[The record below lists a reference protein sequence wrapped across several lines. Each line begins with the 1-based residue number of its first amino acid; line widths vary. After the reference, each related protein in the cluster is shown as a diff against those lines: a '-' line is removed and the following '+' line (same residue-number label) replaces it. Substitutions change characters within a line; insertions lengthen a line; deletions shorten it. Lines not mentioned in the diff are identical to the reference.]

1 MELHQKKLN
10 LNISTKQF
18 NISDEQDVVTIEG
31 YASKMYQDGNPVTDL
46 DQEMVST
53 ANFRLEAKRL
63 LLFHDLSDPVGD
75 ITLEHRP
82 DGIYLKGKVYKDTM
96 KDQDWARLKRGLFD
110 FSIGFIAEEAEYRNI
125 DGKEILVFT
134 KGVIYEVSLVAIP
147 SNKFA
152 TLDVIKS
159 IQSKSGLVMEC
170 TIDSIKSMNPDMD
183 CSCLNGLKEDAKQKQ
198 IERENMDIEKIKEAI
213 KKGLTIEETMNESW
227 NISDDL
233 FQMFNYFIQTLED
246 NIYEFKWSESFDRTE
261 MLANINQAMDIFR
274 QTVEDESLKI
284 GQAIGKKL
292 EGKNMITKEIN
303 TEGTTE
309 VTPTEATPTEAPAG
323 QSTEETPKVVE
334 TVETTTEVIPT
345 ETPKEETKEEVKTEV
360 TEQSQEQNISTDAP
374 AEVSSDVKNNDE
386 KSETNELANT
396 LDFKQETIDILTAD
410 LEQLDVDKIRVLYDT
425 LSDKLEKVG
434 ALQAIQALQKIE
446 QYVENELQNQ
456 E

>member
-53 ANFRLEAKRL
+53 TNFRLDAKRL
-63 LLFHDLSDPVGD
+63 LLNHELDEVVGE
-75 ITLEHRP
+75 ITLEHRS
-82 DGIYLKGKVYKDTM
+82 DGIYLRGKVYKDTM

-110 FSIGFIAEEAEYRNI
+110 FSIGFIAEAGEY
-125 DGKEILVFT
+125 KEINGNEVLVFT

-170 TIDSIKSMNPDMD
+170 SIDNIKSMNPDMD
-183 CSCLNGLKEDAKQKQ
+183 CSCLSGLKEEAKQKQ
-198 IERENMDIEKIKEAI
+198 IKGEEMQRENIEKDIEVEVTKEVTTENIETKAED
-213 KKGLTIEETMNESW
+213 KPIEETKVEE
-227 NISDDL
+227 
-233 FQMFNYFIQTLED
+233 IQ
-246 NIYEFKWSESFDRTE
+246 
-261 MLANINQAMDIFR
+261 
-274 QTVEDESLKI
+274 
-284 GQAIGKKL
+284 
-292 EGKNMITKEIN
+292 
-303 TEGTTE
+303 E
-309 VTPTEATPTEAPAG
+309 VIPEV
-323 QSTEETPKVVE
+323 KE
-334 TVETTTEVIPT
+334 TVETKVEATPT

-374 AEVSSDVKNNDE
+374 AEVSSDDKNNDE

-425 LSDKLEKVG
+425 LADKLEKVG

>member
-63 LLFHDLSDPVGD
+63 LLIHDLSDPVGD

-170 TIDSIKSMNPDMD
+170 SIDNIKSMNPNMD
-183 CSCLNGLKEDAKQKQ
+183 CSCLNGLKEEAKQKQ
-198 IERENMDIEKIKEAI
+198 IKGEEMQRENIEKDIEVEVTKEVTTENIETNAED
-213 KKGLTIEETMNESW
+213 KPIEET
-227 NISDDL
+227 
-233 FQMFNYFIQTLED
+233 
-246 NIYEFKWSESFDRTE
+246 K
-261 MLANINQAMDIFR
+261 
-274 QTVEDESLKI
+274 VE
-284 GQAIGKKL
+284 
-292 EGKNMITKEIN
+292 
-303 TEGTTE
+303 E
-309 VTPTEATPTEAPAG
+309 VQEVIPEV
-323 QSTEETPKVVE
+323 KE

-374 AEVSSDVKNNDE
+374 AEVSSDDKNNDE

>member
-18 NISDEQDVVTIEG
+18 NITDEQDVVTIEG

-63 LLFHDLSDPVGD
+63 LLNHELDQVVGE

-82 DGIYLKGKVYKDTM
+82 DGIYLKGKGYKDTM

-170 TIDSIKSMNPDMD
+170 SIDNIKSMNPDMD
-183 CSCLNGLKEDAKQKQ
+183 CSCLNGLKEEAKQKQ
-198 IERENMDIEKIKEAI
+198 IKGEEMQRESIEKDIEVEVTKEVTTENIETNAED
-213 KKGLTIEETMNESW
+213 KPIEET
-227 NISDDL
+227 
-233 FQMFNYFIQTLED
+233 
-246 NIYEFKWSESFDRTE
+246 K
-261 MLANINQAMDIFR
+261 
-274 QTVEDESLKI
+274 VE
-284 GQAIGKKL
+284 
-292 EGKNMITKEIN
+292 
-303 TEGTTE
+303 E
-309 VTPTEATPTEAPAG
+309 VQEVIPEV
-323 QSTEETPKVVE
+323 KE

-345 ETPKEETKEEVKTEV
+345 ETSKEETKEEVKTEV

-374 AEVSSDVKNNDE
+374 AEVSSDDKNNDE

>member
-53 ANFRLEAKRL
+53 TNFRLEAKRL
-63 LLFHDLSDPVGD
+63 LLFHDLEEPVGH

-159 IQSKSGLVMEC
+159 VQSKSGLVMEC
-170 TIDSIKSMNPDMD
+170 SIENIKSMNPDMD
-183 CSCLNGLKEDAKQKQ
+183 CSCLNGLKEEAKQKQ
-198 IERENMDIEKIKEAI
+198 IKGEEMQRENIEKDIE
-213 KKGLTIEETMNESW
+213 
-227 NISDDL
+227 
-233 FQMFNYFIQTLED
+233 
-246 NIYEFKWSESFDRTE
+246 
-261 MLANINQAMDIFR
+261 
-274 QTVEDESLKI
+274 VEV
-284 GQAIGKKL
+284 
-292 EGKNMITKEIN
+292 TKE
-303 TEGTTE
+303 
-309 VTPTEATPTEAPAG
+309 VTTEATPTEAPVE
-323 QSTEETPKVVE
+323 QSTEETPKGVTSVETPPTEAPKVEE
-334 TVETTTEVIPT
+334 TVETTTEVTPT

-374 AEVSSDVKNNDE
+374 AEVSSDDKNNDE

>member
-18 NISDEQDVVTIEG
+18 NISDEQDVITIEG

-63 LLFHDLSDPVGD
+63 LLNHELEEPVGH

-170 TIDSIKSMNPDMD
+170 SIDSIKSMNPDMD

-198 IERENMDIEKIKEAI
+198 LERENMNIEKIKEAI
-213 KKGLTIEETMNESW
+213 KKGLTIEETQNDYW
-227 NISDDL
+227 NVTDDI
-233 FQMFNYFIQTLED
+233 FQMFGYFIQTLED

-292 EGKNMITKEIN
+292 EGKNMIKKEVN

-309 VTPTEATPTEAPAG
+309 VTPTEAPAE

-374 AEVSSDVKNNDE
+374 AEVSSDGKNNDE
-386 KSETNELANT
+386 NSETNELANT

-456 E
+456 EEGR

>member
-31 YASKMYQDGNPVTDL
+31 YASKMYQEGNPVTDL

-53 ANFRLEAKRL
+53 ANFRLDAKRL
-63 LLFHDLSDPVGD
+63 LLNHELDEVVGE

-170 TIDSIKSMNPDMD
+170 SIDNIKSMNPDMD
-183 CSCLNGLKEDAKQKQ
+183 CSCLNGLKEEAKQKQ
-198 IERENMDIEKIKEAI
+198 IKGEEMQRENIEKDIEVEVTKEVATENTEVVAED
-213 KKGLTIEETMNESW
+213 KPVEETKVE
-227 NISDDL
+227 
-233 FQMFNYFIQTLED
+233 
-246 NIYEFKWSESFDRTE
+246 
-261 MLANINQAMDIFR
+261 
-274 QTVEDESLKI
+274 TV
-284 GQAIGKKL
+284 Q
-292 EGKNMITKEIN
+292 
-303 TEGTTE
+303 E
-309 VTPTEATPTEAPAG
+309 VIPEV
-323 QSTEETPKVVE
+323 KE
-334 TVETTTEVIPT
+334 TVETKVEATPT

-360 TEQSQEQNISTDAP
+360 TEQSQEQNISTEVKT
-374 AEVSSDVKNNDE
+374 EVSSDDKNNDE

-425 LSDKLEKVG
+425 LADKLEKVG

>member
-63 LLFHDLSDPVGD
+63 LLFHKLNEPVGD

-96 KDQDWARLKRGLFD
+96 KDQDWSRLKRGLFD

-170 TIDSIKSMNPDMD
+170 SIDNIKSMNPDMD
-183 CSCLNGLKEDAKQKQ
+183 CSCLNGLKEEAKQKQ
-198 IERENMDIEKIKEAI
+198 IERENMDIEKIKESI

-233 FQMFNYFIQTLED
+233 FQMFNYFIQTLEE

-292 EGKNMITKEIN
+292 EGKNMITKDVN
-303 TEGTTE
+303 TEGSI
-309 VTPTEATPTEAPAG
+309 EATPTEAPAE
-323 QSTEETPKVVE
+323 QSTEETPKVEEIVE
-334 TVETTTEVIPT
+334 ATTEVTPT

-374 AEVSSDVKNNDE
+374 AEVSSDDKNNDE

>member
-53 ANFRLEAKRL
+53 TNFRLDAKRL
-63 LLFHDLSDPVGD
+63 LLNHELDEVVGE

-82 DGIYLKGKVYKDTM
+82 DGIYLKGKGYKDTM

-170 TIDSIKSMNPDMD
+170 SIDNIKSMNPNID
-183 CSCLNGLKEDAKQKQ
+183 CSCFNGLKEEAKQKQ

-233 FQMFNYFIQTLED
+233 FQMFNYFIQTLEE

-292 EGKNMITKEIN
+292 EGKNMIKKEVN
-303 TEGTTE
+303 TEGT
-309 VTPTEATPTEAPAG
+309 TEATPTEAPAE

-334 TVETTTEVIPT
+334 TVETTTEVTPT

-374 AEVSSDVKNNDE
+374 AEVSSDDKNNDE

>member
-31 YASKMYQDGNPVTDL
+31 YASKMYQEGNPVTDL

-53 ANFRLEAKRL
+53 ANFRLDAKRL
-63 LLFHDLSDPVGD
+63 LLNHELDEVVGE

-170 TIDSIKSMNPDMD
+170 SIDNIKSMNPDMD
-183 CSCLNGLKEDAKQKQ
+183 CSCLNGLKEETKQKQ

-213 KKGLTIEETMNESW
+213 KKGLTIEETQNDYW
-227 NISDDL
+227 NVTDDI
-233 FQMFNYFIQTLED
+233 FQMFGYFIQTLED

-292 EGKNMITKEIN
+292 EGKNMITKEVN
-303 TEGTTE
+303 TEGS
-309 VTPTEATPTEAPAG
+309 TEATPTEAPAE
-323 QSTEETPKVVE
+323 QSTEETPKVEE
-334 TVETTTEVIPT
+334 TVETTTEVTPT

-374 AEVSSDVKNNDE
+374 AEVSSDDKNNDE

-456 E
+456 EEGR

>member
-18 NISDEQDVVTIEG
+18 NITDEQDVVTIEG

-46 DQEMVST
+46 DQEMVAT
-53 ANFRLEAKRL
+53 TNFRLEAKRL
-63 LLFHDLSDPVGD
+63 LLFHDLEEPVGE
-75 ITLEHRP
+75 ISLEHRP
-82 DGIYLKGKVYKDTM
+82 DGIYLKGKGYKDTM
-96 KDQDWARLKRGLFD
+96 KEQDWARLKRGLFD

-170 TIDSIKSMNPDMD
+170 SIDTIKSMNPDMD
-183 CSCLNGLKEDAKQKQ
+183 CSCLNGLKGEAKQKQ
-198 IERENMDIEKIKEAI
+198 IKGEEMQRENIEKDIEVEVTKEVATENTEVVAED
-213 KKGLTIEETMNESW
+213 KLVEETKVE
-227 NISDDL
+227 
-233 FQMFNYFIQTLED
+233 
-246 NIYEFKWSESFDRTE
+246 
-261 MLANINQAMDIFR
+261 
-274 QTVEDESLKI
+274 TV
-284 GQAIGKKL
+284 Q
-292 EGKNMITKEIN
+292 
-303 TEGTTE
+303 E
-309 VTPTEATPTEAPAG
+309 VIPEV
-323 QSTEETPKVVE
+323 KE
-334 TVETTTEVIPT
+334 TVETKVETTPT

-374 AEVSSDVKNNDE
+374 AEVSSDDKNNDK

-425 LSDKLEKVG
+425 LADKLDKVG

>member
-31 YASKMYQDGNPVTDL
+31 YASKMYQEGNPVIDF

-53 ANFRLEAKRL
+53 TNFRLDAKRL
-63 LLFHDLSDPVGD
+63 LLNHELDQVVGD

-82 DGIYLKGKVYKDTM
+82 DGIYLKGKGYKDTM

-170 TIDSIKSMNPDMD
+170 SIDNIKSMNPDMD

-213 KKGLTIEETMNESW
+213 KKGLTIEETQNDYW
-227 NISDDL
+227 NVTDDI
-233 FQMFNYFIQTLED
+233 FQMFGYFIQTLED

-309 VTPTEATPTEAPAG
+309 ATPTEAPAE
-323 QSTEETPKVVE
+323 QSAEETPKVEE

-345 ETPKEETKEEVKTEV
+345 ETSKEETKEEVKTEV

-374 AEVSSDVKNNDE
+374 AEVSSDGKNNDE
-386 KSETNELANT
+386 NSETNELANT

>member
-1 MELHQKKLN
+1 MELYQKKLN

-18 NISDEQDVVTIEG
+18 NITDEQDVVTIEG
-31 YASKMYQDGNPVTDL
+31 YASKMYQEGNPVTDL

-53 ANFRLEAKRL
+53 NNFRLDAKRL
-63 LLFHDLSDPVGD
+63 LLNHELGEVVGE

-110 FSIGFIAEEAEYRNI
+110 FSIGFIAEEAEYKNI

-170 TIDSIKSMNPDMD
+170 SIDNIKSMNPDMD
-183 CSCLNGLKEDAKQKQ
+183 CSCLNGLKEEAKQKQ
-198 IERENMDIEKIKEAI
+198 IKGEEMQRENIEKDIEVEVTKEVATENTEVVAED
-213 KKGLTIEETMNESW
+213 KPVEETKVE
-227 NISDDL
+227 
-233 FQMFNYFIQTLED
+233 
-246 NIYEFKWSESFDRTE
+246 
-261 MLANINQAMDIFR
+261 
-274 QTVEDESLKI
+274 TV
-284 GQAIGKKL
+284 Q
-292 EGKNMITKEIN
+292 
-303 TEGTTE
+303 E
-309 VTPTEATPTEAPAG
+309 VIPEV
-323 QSTEETPKVVE
+323 KE
-334 TVETTTEVIPT
+334 TVETKVEATPT

-360 TEQSQEQNISTDAP
+360 TEQSQEQNISTEVKT
-374 AEVSSDVKNNDE
+374 EVSSDDKNNDE

-425 LSDKLEKVG
+425 LADKLEKVG

>member
-18 NISDEQDVVTIEG
+18 NISEEQDVVTIEG

-53 ANFRLEAKRL
+53 TNFRLDAKRL
-63 LLFHDLSDPVGD
+63 LLNHELDEVVGD

-82 DGIYLKGKVYKDTM
+82 DGIYLKGKGYKDTM

-170 TIDSIKSMNPDMD
+170 TIDNIKSMNPDMD
-183 CSCLNGLKEDAKQKQ
+183 CSCLNGLKEEAKQKQ
-198 IERENMDIEKIKEAI
+198 IKGEEMQRENIEKDIEVEVTKEITTENIETNAEG
-213 KKGLTIEETMNESW
+213 KPIEETKVEE
-227 NISDDL
+227 
-233 FQMFNYFIQTLED
+233 IQ
-246 NIYEFKWSESFDRTE
+246 
-261 MLANINQAMDIFR
+261 
-274 QTVEDESLKI
+274 
-284 GQAIGKKL
+284 
-292 EGKNMITKEIN
+292 
-303 TEGTTE
+303 E
-309 VTPTEATPTEAPAG
+309 VIPEV
-323 QSTEETPKVVE
+323 KE

-374 AEVSSDVKNNDE
+374 AEVSSDDKNNDE
-386 KSETNELANT
+386 NSETNELANT

-456 E
+456 EEGR

>member
-63 LLFHDLSDPVGD
+63 LLNHELDEVVGE

-82 DGIYLKGKVYKDTM
+82 DGIYLKGKGYKDTM
-96 KDQDWARLKRGLFD
+96 KEQDWARLKRGLFD

-170 TIDSIKSMNPDMD
+170 SIDNIKSMNPDMD
-183 CSCLNGLKEDAKQKQ
+183 CSCLNGLKEEAKQKQ
-198 IERENMDIEKIKEAI
+198 IKGEEMQRENIEKDIEVEVTKEVATENTEVVAED
-213 KKGLTIEETMNESW
+213 KPVEETKVE
-227 NISDDL
+227 
-233 FQMFNYFIQTLED
+233 
-246 NIYEFKWSESFDRTE
+246 
-261 MLANINQAMDIFR
+261 
-274 QTVEDESLKI
+274 TV
-284 GQAIGKKL
+284 Q
-292 EGKNMITKEIN
+292 
-303 TEGTTE
+303 E
-309 VTPTEATPTEAPAG
+309 VIPEV
-323 QSTEETPKVVE
+323 KE
-334 TVETTTEVIPT
+334 TVETKVEATPT

-374 AEVSSDVKNNDE
+374 AEVSSDDKNNDE

-425 LSDKLEKVG
+425 LADKLEKVG

>member
-18 NISDEQDVVTIEG
+18 NISDEQDVITIEG

-53 ANFRLEAKRL
+53 ANFRLDAKRL
-63 LLFHDLSDPVGD
+63 LLNHELDQVVGE

-82 DGIYLKGKVYKDTM
+82 DGIYLKGKGYKDTM

-159 IQSKSGLVMEC
+159 IQSKSGLAMEC
-170 TIDSIKSMNPDMD
+170 SIDNIKSMNPDMD
-183 CSCLNGLKEDAKQKQ
+183 CSCLNGLKEEAKQKQ
-198 IERENMDIEKIKEAI
+198 IERENMDIEKIKKAI
-213 KKGLTIEETMNESW
+213 KKGLTIEETQSETW
-227 NISDDL
+227 NVTDDL
-233 FQMFNYFIQTLED
+233 FQMFGYFIQTLED

-292 EGKNMITKEIN
+292 EGKNMITKEVN

-309 VTPTEATPTEAPAG
+309 VTPTEAPAE
-323 QSTEETPKVVE
+323 QSTEETPKVAE
-334 TVETTTEVIPT
+334 TVETTTEVTPT
-345 ETPKEETKEEVKTEV
+345 ETSKEETKEEVKTEV

-374 AEVSSDVKNNDE
+374 AEVSSDGKNNDE

-446 QYVENELQNQ
+446 QYVENELQDQ

>member
-18 NISDEQDVVTIEG
+18 NISEEQDVVTIEG

-63 LLFHDLSDPVGD
+63 LLNHELDQVVGD

-170 TIDSIKSMNPDMD
+170 SIDNIKSMNPDMD

-213 KKGLTIEETMNESW
+213 KKGLTIEETQNDYW
-227 NISDDL
+227 NVTDDL
-233 FQMFNYFIQTLED
+233 FQMFRYFIQTLED

-292 EGKNMITKEIN
+292 EGKNMITKDVN
-303 TEGTTE
+303 TEGSI
-309 VTPTEATPTEAPAG
+309 EATPTEAPAE
-323 QSTEETPKVVE
+323 QSVEETPKVEE
-334 TVETTTEVIPT
+334 TVETTTEVTPT

-374 AEVSSDVKNNDE
+374 AEVSSDDKNNDE

>member
-53 ANFRLEAKRL
+53 ANFRLDAKRL
-63 LLFHDLSDPVGD
+63 LLNHELNEVIGE

-170 TIDSIKSMNPDMD
+170 TIDNIKSMNPDMD
-183 CSCLNGLKEDAKQKQ
+183 CSCLNGLKEEAKQKQ
-198 IERENMDIEKIKEAI
+198 IERENMDIEKIKESI
-213 KKGLTIEETMNESW
+213 KKGLTIEETQNDYW
-227 NISDDL
+227 NVTDDI
-233 FQMFNYFIQTLED
+233 FQMFGYFIQTLED

-292 EGKNMITKEIN
+292 EGKNMITKEVN

-309 VTPTEATPTEAPAG
+309 VTPTEAPAG

-334 TVETTTEVIPT
+334 TVETKVETTPT

-374 AEVSSDVKNNDE
+374 AEVSSDDKNNDE

>member
-18 NISDEQDVVTIEG
+18 NITDEQDVVTIEG

-63 LLFHDLSDPVGD
+63 LLFHDLEEPVGNL
-75 ITLEHRP
+75 TLEHRP

-170 TIDSIKSMNPDMD
+170 SIDNIKSMNPDMD
-183 CSCLNGLKEDAKQKQ
+183 CSCLNGLKEEAKQKQ
-198 IERENMDIEKIKEAI
+198 IERENMDIEKIKESI
-213 KKGLTIEETMNESW
+213 KKGLTIEETKNETW
-227 NISDDL
+227 NVTDDL
-233 FQMFNYFIQTLED
+233 FQMFSYFISTIEE

-261 MLANINQAMDIFR
+261 MLANINQAMDIFK

-284 GQAIGKKL
+284 GQAIGKKF
-292 EGKNMITKEIN
+292 EGNNIITKEVN
-303 TEGTTE
+303 TESTA
-309 VTPTEATPTEAPAG
+309 EATPTEAPAE
-323 QSTEETPKVVE
+323 QSVEETPKVE
-334 TVETTTEVIPT
+334 EIVETTPT
-345 ETPKEETKEEVKTEV
+345 EIPKEETKEEVKTEV

-374 AEVSSDVKNNDE
+374 AEVSSDDKNNDE

-425 LSDKLEKVG
+425 LADKLEKVG

>member
-63 LLFHDLSDPVGD
+63 LLNHELDEVIGE

-170 TIDSIKSMNPDMD
+170 SIDNIKSMNPDMD
-183 CSCLNGLKEDAKQKQ
+183 CSCLNGLKEEAIQKQ
-198 IERENMDIEKIKEAI
+198 IERENMDIEKIKESI

-233 FQMFNYFIQTLED
+233 FQMFNYFIQTIEE

-292 EGKNMITKEIN
+292 EGKNMITKEI
-303 TEGTTE
+303 TTGGS
-309 VTPTEATPTEAPAG
+309 TEATPTEAPAE
-323 QSTEETPKVVE
+323 QSTEETPKVEE
-334 TVETTTEVIPT
+334 TVETTTEVTPT
-345 ETPKEETKEEVKTEV
+345 ETPKEEIKEEVKTEV

-374 AEVSSDVKNNDE
+374 AEVSSDDKNNDE

-456 E
+456 EEGR

>member
-18 NISDEQDVVTIEG
+18 NISEEQDVVTIEG

-53 ANFRLEAKRL
+53 TNFRLEAKRL
-63 LLFHDLSDPVGD
+63 LLNHELEEPVGEV
-75 ITLEHRP
+75 TLEHRP

-159 IQSKSGLVMEC
+159 IQSKSGLAMEC
-170 TIDSIKSMNPDMD
+170 SIENIKSMNPDMD
-183 CSCLNGLKEDAKQKQ
+183 CSCLNGLKEEVKQKQ

-227 NISDDL
+227 NVSDDL

-292 EGKNMITKEIN
+292 EGKNMITKDVN
-303 TEGTTE
+303 TEGS
-309 VTPTEATPTEAPAG
+309 TEATPTEAPAE
-323 QSTEETPKVVE
+323 QSTEETPKVEE
-334 TVETTTEVIPT
+334 TVETTTEVTPT

-374 AEVSSDVKNNDE
+374 AEVSSDDKNNDE

>member
-18 NISDEQDVVTIEG
+18 NITDEQDVVTIEG

-63 LLFHDLSDPVGD
+63 LLFHNLDEPVGQ
-75 ITLEHRP
+75 ISLEHRP
-82 DGIYLKGKVYKDTM
+82 DGIYLKGKGYKDTM

-159 IQSKSGLVMEC
+159 IQSKSGLIMEC
-170 TIDSIKSMNPDMD
+170 SIDNIKSMNPDMD
-183 CSCLNGLKEDAKQKQ
+183 CSCLNGLKEEAKQKQ
-198 IERENMDIEKIKEAI
+198 IKGEEMQRENIEKDIEVEVTKEVTTENTEVVAED
-213 KKGLTIEETMNESW
+213 KPVEETKVE
-227 NISDDL
+227 
-233 FQMFNYFIQTLED
+233 
-246 NIYEFKWSESFDRTE
+246 
-261 MLANINQAMDIFR
+261 
-274 QTVEDESLKI
+274 TV
-284 GQAIGKKL
+284 Q
-292 EGKNMITKEIN
+292 
-303 TEGTTE
+303 E
-309 VTPTEATPTEAPAG
+309 VIPEV
-323 QSTEETPKVVE
+323 KE
-334 TVETTTEVIPT
+334 TVETKVEATPT

-360 TEQSQEQNISTDAP
+360 TEQSQEQNISTEVKT
-374 AEVSSDVKNNDE
+374 EVSSDDKNNDE

-425 LSDKLEKVG
+425 LADKLEKVG

>member
-18 NISDEQDVVTIEG
+18 NITDEQDVVTIEG

-53 ANFRLEAKRL
+53 SNFRLEAKRL
-63 LLFHDLSDPVGD
+63 LLFHDLDEPVGD
-75 ITLEHRP
+75 ITLEHKP
-82 DGIYLKGKVYKDTM
+82 DGIYLRGKVYKDTM

-110 FSIGFIAEEAEYRNI
+110 FSIGFIAEEAEYRHI

-170 TIDSIKSMNPDMD
+170 SIDNIKSMNPDMD
-183 CSCLNGLKEDAKQKQ
+183 CSCLNGLKEEAKQKQ
-198 IERENMDIEKIKEAI
+198 IERENMDIEKIKESI
-213 KKGLTIEETMNESW
+213 KKGLTIEETKNETW
-227 NISDDL
+227 NVTDDL
-233 FQMFNYFIQTLED
+233 FQMFSYFVQTLED

-261 MLANINQAMDIFR
+261 MLANINQAMDIFK

-284 GQAIGKKL
+284 GQAIGKKF
-292 EGKNMITKEIN
+292 EGKNMIAKEVN
-303 TEGTTE
+303 TEGTA
-309 VTPTEATPTEAPAG
+309 EATPTEAPTEAPAEQG
-323 QSTEETPKVVE
+323 AEETPKEE
-334 TVETTTEVIPT
+334 TVETAPV

-360 TEQSQEQNISTDAP
+360 TEQSQEQNISTEVKT
-374 AEVSSDVKNNDE
+374 EVSSDDKNNDE

-425 LSDKLEKVG
+425 LADKLEKVG

>member
-18 NISDEQDVVTIEG
+18 NISDEQDVITIEG

-63 LLFHDLSDPVGD
+63 LLNHELEEPVGE

-170 TIDSIKSMNPDMD
+170 SIDNIKSMNPDMD
-183 CSCLNGLKEDAKQKQ
+183 CSCLNGLKEEAKQKQ
-198 IERENMDIEKIKEAI
+198 IERENMDIEKIKESI
-213 KKGLTIEETMNESW
+213 KKGLTIEETQNDYW
-227 NISDDL
+227 NVTDDL
-233 FQMFNYFIQTLED
+233 FQMFGYFIQTIEE

-292 EGKNMITKEIN
+292 EGKNMITKEVN

-309 VTPTEATPTEAPAG
+309 VTPTEAPAG
-323 QSTEETPKVVE
+323 QSTEETPKVE
-334 TVETTTEVIPT
+334 DTVETTTEVTPT

-374 AEVSSDVKNNDE
+374 AEVSSDDKNNDE

-456 E
+456 EEGR

>member
-63 LLFHDLSDPVGD
+63 LLFHNLDEPVGQ
-75 ITLEHRP
+75 ISLEHRP
-82 DGIYLKGKVYKDTM
+82 DGIYLKGKGYKDTM

-170 TIDSIKSMNPDMD
+170 SIDNIKSMNPDMD
-183 CSCLNGLKEDAKQKQ
+183 CSCLNGLKEEAKQKQ
-198 IERENMDIEKIKEAI
+198 IERENMDIEKIKESI
-213 KKGLTIEETMNESW
+213 KKGLTIEETKNDYW
-227 NISDDL
+227 NVTDDI
-233 FQMFNYFIQTLED
+233 FQMFNYFIQTIED

-261 MLANINQAMDIFR
+261 MLANINQAMDIFK

-284 GQAIGKKL
+284 GQAIGKKF
-292 EGKNMITKEIN
+292 EGKNMITKDVN
-303 TEGTTE
+303 TEGTA
-309 VTPTEATPTEAPAG
+309 EATTTETPAEQG
-323 QSTEETPKVVE
+323 TEETPKVEE
-334 TVETTTEVIPT
+334 TVETKVETTPT

-360 TEQSQEQNISTDAP
+360 TEQSQEQNISTEVKT
-374 AEVSSDVKNNDE
+374 EVSSDDKNNDE

-425 LSDKLEKVG
+425 LADKLEKVG

>member
-63 LLFHDLSDPVGD
+63 LLFHKLNEPVGD

-170 TIDSIKSMNPDMD
+170 SIDNIKSMNPDMD
-183 CSCLNGLKEDAKQKQ
+183 CSCLNGLKEEAKQKQ
-198 IERENMDIEKIKEAI
+198 IERENMDIEKIKESI
-213 KKGLTIEETMNESW
+213 KKGLTIEETQNDYW
-227 NISDDL
+227 NVTDDI
-233 FQMFNYFIQTLED
+233 FQMFRYFTQTLED

-292 EGKNMITKEIN
+292 EGKNMITKEVN

-309 VTPTEATPTEAPAG
+309 VTPTEAPAE
-323 QSTEETPKVVE
+323 QSAEETPKVVE
-334 TVETTTEVIPT
+334 TVETTTEVAPT
-345 ETPKEETKEEVKTEV
+345 ETLKEETKEEVKTEV

-374 AEVSSDVKNNDE
+374 AEVSSDDKNNDE

-446 QYVENELQNQ
+446 QYVENDLQNQ

>member
-18 NISDEQDVVTIEG
+18 NISDEQDVITIEG

-63 LLFHDLSDPVGD
+63 LLNHELEEPVGH

-170 TIDSIKSMNPDMD
+170 SIDNIKSMNPDMD

-198 IERENMDIEKIKEAI
+198 IERENMDIEKIKESI
-213 KKGLTIEETMNESW
+213 KKGLTIEETQNEYW
-227 NISDDL
+227 NVTDDI
-233 FQMFNYFIQTLED
+233 FQMFGYFIQTLED

-292 EGKNMITKEIN
+292 EGKNMITKDVN
-303 TEGTTE
+303 TEGS
-309 VTPTEATPTEAPAG
+309 TEATPTEAPAE
-323 QSTEETPKVVE
+323 QSTEETPKVEE
-334 TVETTTEVIPT
+334 TVETITEVTST
-345 ETPKEETKEEVKTEV
+345 ETSKEETKEEVKTEV

-374 AEVSSDVKNNDE
+374 AEVSSDDKNNDE

-456 E
+456 EEGR

>member
-1 MELHQKKLN
+1 MELYQKKLN

-18 NISDEQDVVTIEG
+18 NITDEQDVVTIEG

-53 ANFRLEAKRL
+53 ANFRLDAKRL
-63 LLFHDLSDPVGD
+63 LLNHELDEVVGE

-110 FSIGFIAEEAEYRNI
+110 FSIGFIAEEAEYKNI

-159 IQSKSGLVMEC
+159 IQSESGLIMEC
-170 TIDSIKSMNPDMD
+170 SIDNIKSMNPDMD
-183 CSCLNGLKEDAKQKQ
+183 CSCLNGLKEEAKQKQ
-198 IERENMDIEKIKEAI
+198 IKGEEMQRENIEKDIEVEVTKEVATENTEVVAED
-213 KKGLTIEETMNESW
+213 KPVEETKVESV
-227 NISDDL
+227 
-233 FQMFNYFIQTLED
+233 Q
-246 NIYEFKWSESFDRTE
+246 
-261 MLANINQAMDIFR
+261 
-274 QTVEDESLKI
+274 
-284 GQAIGKKL
+284 
-292 EGKNMITKEIN
+292 
-303 TEGTTE
+303 E
-309 VTPTEATPTEAPAG
+309 VIPEV
-323 QSTEETPKVVE
+323 KE
-334 TVETTTEVIPT
+334 TVETKVETTPT

-360 TEQSQEQNISTDAP
+360 TEQSQEQNISTEVKT
-374 AEVSSDVKNNDE
+374 EVSSDDKNNDE

-425 LSDKLEKVG
+425 LADKLEKVG

>member
-53 ANFRLEAKRL
+53 TNFRLDAKRL
-63 LLFHDLSDPVGD
+63 LLNHELDEVVGE

-170 TIDSIKSMNPDMD
+170 SIENIKSMNPDMD
-183 CSCLNGLKEDAKQKQ
+183 CSCLNGLKEEAKQKQ
-198 IERENMDIEKIKEAI
+198 IKGEEMQRENIEKDIEVEVTKEVATENTEVVAED
-213 KKGLTIEETMNESW
+213 KPVEETKVE
-227 NISDDL
+227 
-233 FQMFNYFIQTLED
+233 
-246 NIYEFKWSESFDRTE
+246 
-261 MLANINQAMDIFR
+261 
-274 QTVEDESLKI
+274 TV
-284 GQAIGKKL
+284 Q
-292 EGKNMITKEIN
+292 
-303 TEGTTE
+303 E
-309 VTPTEATPTEAPAG
+309 VIPEV
-323 QSTEETPKVVE
+323 KE
-334 TVETTTEVIPT
+334 TVETKVETTPT

-374 AEVSSDVKNNDE
+374 AEVSSDDKNNDE

-425 LSDKLEKVG
+425 LADKLEKVG

>member
-53 ANFRLEAKRL
+53 TNFRLEAKRL
-63 LLFHDLSDPVGD
+63 LLNHELEEPVGH

-170 TIDSIKSMNPDMD
+170 SIDNIKSMNPDMD
-183 CSCLNGLKEDAKQKQ
+183 CSCLNGLKEEAKQKQ
-198 IERENMDIEKIKEAI
+198 IERENMDIEKIKESI
-213 KKGLTIEETMNESW
+213 KKGLTIEETQNDYW
-227 NISDDL
+227 NVTDDI
-233 FQMFNYFIQTLED
+233 FQMFGYFIQTLED

-292 EGKNMITKEIN
+292 EGKNMITKDVN
-303 TEGTTE
+303 TE
-309 VTPTEATPTEAPAG
+309 VSTEATSTEAPAE
-323 QSTEETPKVVE
+323 QSTEETPKVEE

-374 AEVSSDVKNNDE
+374 AEVSSDDKNNDE

>member
-18 NISDEQDVVTIEG
+18 NITDEQDVVTIEG

-63 LLFHDLSDPVGD
+63 LLFHDLEEPVGD

-96 KDQDWARLKRGLFD
+96 KDQDWSRLKRGLFD

-125 DGKEILVFT
+125 DEKEILVFT

-170 TIDSIKSMNPDMD
+170 SIDNIKSMNPNMD
-183 CSCLNGLKEDAKQKQ
+183 CSCLNGLKEEAKLKQ
-198 IERENMDIEKIKEAI
+198 IERENMDIEKIKESI
-213 KKGLTIEETMNESW
+213 KKGLTIEETQNESW
-227 NISDDL
+227 NVTDDI
-233 FQMFNYFIQTLED
+233 FQMFGYFIQTLED

-292 EGKNMITKEIN
+292 EGKNMITKDVN
-303 TEGTTE
+303 TEGTTG
-309 VTPTEATPTEAPAG
+309 AIPTEAPAE
-323 QSTEETPKVVE
+323 QSTEETPKVEE
-334 TVETTTEVIPT
+334 TVETTTEVTPT

-374 AEVSSDVKNNDE
+374 AEVSSDDKNNDE
-386 KSETNELANT
+386 NSETNELANT

-456 E
+456 

>member
-63 LLFHDLSDPVGD
+63 LLFHNLDEPVGQ
-75 ITLEHRP
+75 ISLEHRP

-170 TIDSIKSMNPDMD
+170 SIDNIKSMNPDMD
-183 CSCLNGLKEDAKQKQ
+183 CSCLNGLKEEAKQKQ
-198 IERENMDIEKIKEAI
+198 IKGEEMQRENIEKDIEVEVTKEVTTENTEVVAED
-213 KKGLTIEETMNESW
+213 KPVEETKVE
-227 NISDDL
+227 
-233 FQMFNYFIQTLED
+233 
-246 NIYEFKWSESFDRTE
+246 
-261 MLANINQAMDIFR
+261 
-274 QTVEDESLKI
+274 TV
-284 GQAIGKKL
+284 Q
-292 EGKNMITKEIN
+292 
-303 TEGTTE
+303 E
-309 VTPTEATPTEAPAG
+309 VIPEV
-323 QSTEETPKVVE
+323 KE
-334 TVETTTEVIPT
+334 TVETKVEATPT

-360 TEQSQEQNISTDAP
+360 TEQSQEQNISTEVKT
-374 AEVSSDVKNNDE
+374 EVSSDDKNNDE

-425 LSDKLEKVG
+425 LADKLEKVG

>member
-18 NISDEQDVVTIEG
+18 NISDEQDVITIEG

-63 LLFHDLSDPVGD
+63 LLNHELDEVVGE

-82 DGIYLKGKVYKDTM
+82 DGIYLKGKGYKDTM

-170 TIDSIKSMNPDMD
+170 SIDNIKSMNPDMD
-183 CSCLNGLKEDAKQKQ
+183 CSCLNGLKEEAKQKQ

-213 KKGLTIEETMNESW
+213 KKGLTIEETQNDYW
-227 NISDDL
+227 NVTDDI
-233 FQMFNYFIQTLED
+233 FQMFGYFIQTLED

-292 EGKNMITKEIN
+292 EGKNMITKDVN
-303 TEGTTE
+303 TEGS
-309 VTPTEATPTEAPAG
+309 TEATPTEAPTE
-323 QSTEETPKVVE
+323 QITEETPKVVE

-374 AEVSSDVKNNDE
+374 AEVSSDGKNNDE
-386 KSETNELANT
+386 NSETNELANT

>member
-18 NISDEQDVVTIEG
+18 NISDEQDIVTIEG

-63 LLFHDLSDPVGD
+63 LLNHELDEVVGE

-82 DGIYLKGKVYKDTM
+82 DGIYLKGKGYKDTM

-170 TIDSIKSMNPDMD
+170 SIDNIKSMNPDMD
-183 CSCLNGLKEDAKQKQ
+183 CSCLNGLKEEAIQKQ
-198 IERENMDIEKIKEAI
+198 IERENMDIEKIRESI
-213 KKGLTIEETMNESW
+213 KKGLTIEETQNDYW
-227 NISDDL
+227 NVTDDI
-233 FQMFNYFIQTLED
+233 FQMFRYFIQTLED

-284 GQAIGKKL
+284 GQAIGKKF
-292 EGKNMITKEIN
+292 EGKNMITKEVN
-303 TEGTTE
+303 TDGTA
-309 VTPTEATPTEAPAG
+309 EATPTEVPTEATAE
-323 QSTEETPKVVE
+323 QSAEETPKAEE
-334 TVETTTEVIPT
+334 TVETKVETTPT

-374 AEVSSDVKNNDE
+374 AEVSSDDKNNDE

-396 LDFKQETIDILTAD
+396 LDFKQETINILTAD

-425 LSDKLEKVG
+425 LADKLEKVG

>member
-46 DQEMVST
+46 DQEMVAT
-53 ANFRLEAKRL
+53 TNFRLEAKRL
-63 LLFHDLSDPVGD
+63 LLFHSLDEPVGQ
-75 ITLEHRP
+75 ISLEHRP
-82 DGIYLKGKVYKDTM
+82 DGIYLRGKVYKDTM

-170 TIDSIKSMNPDMD
+170 SIDNIKSMNPDMD
-183 CSCLNGLKEDAKQKQ
+183 CSCLNALKEEAKQKQ
-198 IERENMDIEKIKEAI
+198 IKGEEMQRENIEKDIGVEVTKEVTTENTEVLAED
-213 KKGLTIEETMNESW
+213 KPVEETKVE
-227 NISDDL
+227 
-233 FQMFNYFIQTLED
+233 
-246 NIYEFKWSESFDRTE
+246 
-261 MLANINQAMDIFR
+261 
-274 QTVEDESLKI
+274 TV
-284 GQAIGKKL
+284 Q
-292 EGKNMITKEIN
+292 
-303 TEGTTE
+303 E
-309 VTPTEATPTEAPAG
+309 VIPEV
-323 QSTEETPKVVE
+323 KE
-334 TVETTTEVIPT
+334 TVETKVETTPT

-374 AEVSSDVKNNDE
+374 AEVSSDDKNNDE

-425 LSDKLEKVG
+425 LADKLEKVG

>member
-63 LLFHDLSDPVGD
+63 LLNHELNQVVGE

-82 DGIYLKGKVYKDTM
+82 DGIYLKGKGYKDTM

-170 TIDSIKSMNPDMD
+170 SIENIKSMNPDMD

-213 KKGLTIEETMNESW
+213 KKGLTIEETQNDYW
-227 NISDDL
+227 NVTDDI
-233 FQMFNYFIQTLED
+233 FQMFRYFIQTLED

-292 EGKNMITKEIN
+292 EGKNMITKDVN
-303 TEGTTE
+303 TEGI
-309 VTPTEATPTEAPAG
+309 TEATPTEAPAE
-323 QSTEETPKVVE
+323 QSTEETPKVEE
-334 TVETTTEVIPT
+334 TVEATTEVTPT

-374 AEVSSDVKNNDE
+374 AEVSSDGKNNDE

>member
-18 NISDEQDVVTIEG
+18 NITDEQDVVTIEG

-53 ANFRLEAKRL
+53 ANFRLDAKRL
-63 LLFHDLSDPVGD
+63 LLNHELDQVVGE

-82 DGIYLKGKVYKDTM
+82 DGIYLKGKGYKDTM

-125 DGKEILVFT
+125 DEKEILVFT

-170 TIDSIKSMNPDMD
+170 SIDNIKSMNPNMD
-183 CSCLNGLKEDAKQKQ
+183 CSCLNGLKEEAKQKQ

-213 KKGLTIEETMNESW
+213 KKGLTIEETQNESW
-227 NISDDL
+227 NVTDDI
-233 FQMFNYFIQTLED
+233 FQMFGYFIQTLED

-284 GQAIGKKL
+284 GQVIGKKL
-292 EGKNMITKEIN
+292 EGKNMITKDVN
-303 TEGTTE
+303 TEGTTGAI
-309 VTPTEATPTEAPAG
+309 PTETPAE
-323 QSTEETPKVVE
+323 QSTEETPKVEE
-334 TVETTTEVIPT
+334 TVETTTEVTPT

-374 AEVSSDVKNNDE
+374 AEVSSDDKNNDE

-456 E
+456 

>member
-18 NISDEQDVVTIEG
+18 NISEEQDVVTIEG

-53 ANFRLEAKRL
+53 TNFRLDAKRL
-63 LLFHDLSDPVGD
+63 LLNHELDEVVGE

-82 DGIYLKGKVYKDTM
+82 DGIYLKGKGYKDTM

-170 TIDSIKSMNPDMD
+170 SIDNIKSMNPDMD
-183 CSCLNGLKEDAKQKQ
+183 CSCLNGLKEEAKQKQ
-198 IERENMDIEKIKEAI
+198 IERENMDIEKIKESI
-213 KKGLTIEETMNESW
+213 KKGLTIEETQNEYW
-227 NISDDL
+227 NVTDDI
-233 FQMFNYFIQTLED
+233 FQMFGYFIQTLED

-292 EGKNMITKEIN
+292 EGKNMITKEVN

-309 VTPTEATPTEAPAG
+309 VTPTEAPAE
-323 QSTEETPKVVE
+323 QSTEETPKVEE
-334 TVETTTEVIPT
+334 TVETTTEITPT

-374 AEVSSDVKNNDE
+374 AEVSSDGKNNDE

>member
-18 NISDEQDVVTIEG
+18 NITDEQDVVTIEG

-53 ANFRLEAKRL
+53 ANFRLDAKRL
-63 LLFHDLSDPVGD
+63 LLNHKLDEVVGE

-96 KDQDWARLKRGLFD
+96 KDQDWSRLKRGLFD
-110 FSIGFIAEEAEYRNI
+110 FSIGFIAEEAEYKNI

-134 KGVIYEVSLVAIP
+134 KGVIFEVSLVAIP

-170 TIDSIKSMNPDMD
+170 SIDNIKSMNPDMD
-183 CSCLNGLKEDAKQKQ
+183 CSCLNGLKEEAKQKQ
-198 IERENMDIEKIKEAI
+198 IKGEEMQRENIEKDIEVEVTKEVATENTEVVAED
-213 KKGLTIEETMNESW
+213 KPVEETKVESV
-227 NISDDL
+227 
-233 FQMFNYFIQTLED
+233 Q
-246 NIYEFKWSESFDRTE
+246 
-261 MLANINQAMDIFR
+261 
-274 QTVEDESLKI
+274 
-284 GQAIGKKL
+284 
-292 EGKNMITKEIN
+292 
-303 TEGTTE
+303 E
-309 VTPTEATPTEAPAG
+309 VIPEV
-323 QSTEETPKVVE
+323 KE
-334 TVETTTEVIPT
+334 TVETKVETTPT
-345 ETPKEETKEEVKTEV
+345 ETPKEETKEEVKPEV
-360 TEQSQEQNISTDAP
+360 TEQSQEQNISTEVKT
-374 AEVSSDVKNNDE
+374 EVSSDDKNNDE

-425 LSDKLEKVG
+425 LADKLEKVG

>member
-31 YASKMYQDGNPVTDL
+31 YASKMYQEGNPVTDL

-53 ANFRLEAKRL
+53 TNFRLEAKRL
-63 LLFHDLSDPVGD
+63 LLFHKLNEPVGD

-96 KDQDWARLKRGLFD
+96 KDQDWSRLKRGLFD
-110 FSIGFIAEEAEYRNI
+110 FSIGFITEEAEYRNI

-170 TIDSIKSMNPDMD
+170 SIDNIKSMNPNMD
-183 CSCLNGLKEDAKQKQ
+183 CSCLNGLKEEAKQKQ
-198 IERENMDIEKIKEAI
+198 IKGEEMQRENIEKDIEVEVTKEVTTENI
-213 KKGLTIEETMNESW
+213 ETKTEGKPIEET
-227 NISDDL
+227 
-233 FQMFNYFIQTLED
+233 
-246 NIYEFKWSESFDRTE
+246 
-261 MLANINQAMDIFR
+261 
-274 QTVEDESLKI
+274 KI
-284 GQAIGKKL
+284 
-292 EGKNMITKEIN
+292 E
-303 TEGTTE
+303 E
-309 VTPTEATPTEAPAG
+309 VQEVIPEV
-323 QSTEETPKVVE
+323 KE
-334 TVETTTEVIPT
+334 TVETKVEATPMEI
-345 ETPKEETKEEVKTEV
+345 PKEEIKEDVKTEV
-360 TEQSQEQNISTDAP
+360 TEQSQEQNISTEVKT
-374 AEVSSDVKNNDE
+374 EVSSDDKNNDE

-410 LEQLDVDKIRVLYDT
+410 LEQLDVDNIRVLYDT
-425 LSDKLEKVG
+425 LADKLEKVG